1 MPQIVIDPQQV
12 GIPEEQVSI
21 NVLPEDVR
29 RFGFVPKFSDC
40 KPGDL
45 ILFSRN
51 PPDLVTRFID
61 YAQRRAGFDAQHSR
75 WTHAAIFLYE
85 DFVVE
90 AVPGSGV
97 RTRSVYSDVPY
108 RTMRVRRQPRLTEI
122 ERYKIALR
130 AQRMLGSRYSTMPAL
145 QIGIAMILGLWNRA
159 VFPHFRSATIC
170 SEAFYDA
177 HAEIT
182 RSLLQ
187 DTARRRHLA

>member
-90 AVPGSGV
+90 A
-97 RTRSVYSDVPY
+97 
-108 RTMRVRRQPRLTEI
+108 
-122 ERYKIALR
+122 
-130 AQRMLGSRYSTMPAL
+130 
-145 QIGIAMILGLWNRA
+145 W
-159 VFPHFRSATIC
+159 FRSAH
-170 SEAFYDA
+170 SQ
-177 HAEIT
+177 
-182 RSLLQ
+182 RLL
-187 DTARRRHLA
+187 